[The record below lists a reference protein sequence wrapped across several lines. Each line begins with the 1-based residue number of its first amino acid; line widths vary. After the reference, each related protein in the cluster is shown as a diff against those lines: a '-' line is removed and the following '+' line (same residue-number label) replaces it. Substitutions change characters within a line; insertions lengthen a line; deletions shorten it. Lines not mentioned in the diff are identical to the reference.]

1 MNREMR
7 KNRIMNQAKDS
18 KWVNP
23 FSEEEIKEFFE
34 NQDKTSEAR
43 LSKILDSKKA
53 AEVFAK
59 EATVFAND
67 YGLETVIATNKNSIP
82 DFNDDIGFQYINAIE
97 NYKSRLDD
105 SDDAVAVFIKE
116 EDRIIAFGIANK
128 DEHETEIDVIEVEIN
143 STRRAG
149 LSKEIKIE
157 NLSFEIGV
165 GHLVVLR
172 LLESCRTP
180 IWTDATNEESRYIF
194 KSLGF
199 VHNEG
204 TTNPCILRKDE

>member
-7 KNRIMNQAKDS
+7 KNRIKNQAKDG

-23 FSEEEIKEFFE
+23 FSEECIKEFFE
-34 NQDKTSEAR
+34 SRQKTSEAR
-43 LSKILDSKKA
+43 LSKILDPKKA

-59 EATVFAND
+59 EAAVFARD
-67 YGLETVIATNKNSIP
+67 YGLETVIATSKNSIP
-82 DFNDDIGFQYINAIE
+82 DFDDDVCFQYINAVE
-97 NYKSRLDD
+97 DYGSRLDD
-105 SDDAVAVFIKE
+105 GDDAVAVFIKE
-116 EDRIIAFGIANK
+116 EDRVIAFGTANK
-128 DEHETEIDVIEVEIN
+128 EDHETEIDVIEVEIN

-149 LSKEIKIE
+149 LSKKIEIE

-180 IWTDATNEESRYIF
+180 IRTDATNEESRYIF

-199 VHNEG
+199 VHDEG
-204 TTNPCILRKDE
+204 IANPCILRKDE